1 MANSVDL
8 HGAIEAHKAWI
19 EKLELTL
26 RNQNPEEYDPAIVGV
41 DNLCILGKWLHGEG
55 KKYAHLNEYANVLL
69 AHQRFHEC
77 AGRILDAHKHG
88 YFAEAI
94 SLLRRE
100 LPGLSNTIQN
110 GLLELNDKINGK

>member
-1 MANSVDL
+1 M
-8 HGAIEAHKAWI
+8 
-19 EKLELTL
+19 
-26 RNQNPEEYDPAIVGV
+26 
-41 DNLCILGKWLHGEG
+41 
-55 KKYAHLNEYANVLL
+55 L

-100 LPGLSNTIQN
+100 LPGLSNTVQN